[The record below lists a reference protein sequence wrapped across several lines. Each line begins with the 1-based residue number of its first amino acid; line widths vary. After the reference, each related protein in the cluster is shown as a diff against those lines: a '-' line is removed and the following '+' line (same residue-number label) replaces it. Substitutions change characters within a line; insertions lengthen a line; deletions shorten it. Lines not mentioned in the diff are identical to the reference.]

1 MSNEK
6 VLIICS
12 RIFNDHEFWL
22 TLSTLLKNSIGFE
35 IVSTHLRIA
44 GESNRQPIQIKKTL
58 QDIEINSFKE
68 IYKGLIHISG
78 DPKYTEAYWFDNR
91 SREIVKEA
99 ARANLPIAAI
109 CCAVPSIRD
118 AARNR
123 RVSYYSLQRAK
134 DLLTQSGAILSQ
146 TSVTIDMNI
155 ITASDEMCTQ
165 VWAEQF
171 CLLVKKQKTTLK
183 LQEVHLT
190 KRGSER
196 MLHPRLERLRGIPY
210 HPKHPKENLRS
221 DHS

>member
-6 VLIICS
+6 VLVICS

-22 TLSTLLKNSIGFE
+22 TLSTLLKNSIDTE
-35 IVSTHLRIA
+35 IVSTHLRIT
-44 GESNRQPIQIKKTL
+44 GESNRQPIQLKKTL
-58 QDIEINSFKE
+58 QDIKE
-68 IYKGLIHISG
+68 IYKGLIYISG
-78 DPKYTEAYWFDNR
+78 DPKYTEAYWFNNR

-118 AARNR
+118 AARNK
-123 RVSYYSLQRAK
+123 RVSYYSLQKAK
-134 DLLTQSGAILSQ
+134 DLLIQAGAILSQ
-146 TSVTIDMNI
+146 TSITIDANI

-171 CLLVKKQKTTLK
+171 CLLVKKQPTTLK
-183 LQEVHLT
+183 LQEIHFA
-190 KRGSER
+190 KKGSER
-196 MLHPRLERLRGIPY
+196 MLHPRLERLRGIPH

-221 DHS
+221 DRS